1 MGLVYRICRTL
12 SRTLAEAALDY
23 RVIHP
28 ERLLHRGSVLICA
41 NHVSFLDPPL
51 AGVIY
56 PGPVHYLARKTL
68 LSNPFARW
76 LLPRL
81 HVTPIDQDRPGFAGL
96 KTIIKLLGEDKKVLI
111 FPEGARSA
119 DGIIQPAQPGTGLI
133 VAKSRV
139 PVLPIRI
146 FGAYEALPIGSARF
160 RRNTV
165 TIVIGHPIRFDQE
178 TLPDGKDAYQQI
190 SDRIMHA
197 IAALQCPP
205 DRIPAPR
212 PGVKPSCS

>member
-12 SRTLAEAALDY
+12 SRAVAGAALDY

-28 ERLLHRGSVLICA
+28 ERLIYHGSVLICA

-56 PGPVHYLARKTL
+56 PGPVHYLARKSL
-68 LSNPFARW
+68 LSNPVARW

-96 KTIIKLLGEDKKVLI
+96 KTIIKLLGENKKVLI
-111 FPEGARSA
+111 FPEGSRSP
-119 DGIIQPAQPGTGLI
+119 DGLLQRAEPGTGLI

-146 FGAYEALPIGSARF
+146 FGAREALPMGSARF
-160 RRNTV
+160 RPSTV

-178 TLPDGKDAYQQI
+178 ALPEGKDAYQQI
-190 SDRIMHA
+190 SDRIMAA
-197 IAALQCPP
+197 IAALECPA
-205 DRIPAPR
+205 DRVPAPR
-212 PGVKPSCS
+212 PGVKQ